1 MPIVVLPSKH
11 LDKQLKKQLKK
22 GEIDLENVRYLADS
36 LTEAGREDRKQRKKG
51 EMIALLVGAFSPLL
65 TIGLGIFQSIKTGV
79 LQDGLVVVGAVCF
92 VLILGTVVGVIFL
105 SRWLN
110 SRYLHEFI
118 AATRQHY
125 PEISEE
131 CRTRFFEK

>member
-22 GEIDLENVRYLADS
+22 GEIDSANVRYLADS
-36 LTEAGREDRKQRKKG
+36 LTDAGREDRKQRKKG
-51 EMIALLVGAFSPLL
+51 EIAALLIGFFVPV
-65 TIGLGIFQSIKTGV
+65 IIVGLGVFHNIKTGV
-79 LQDGLVVVGAVCF
+79 ENDLTSVGMMTF
-92 VLILGTVVGVIFL
+92 VFVFGTMVGVVFL